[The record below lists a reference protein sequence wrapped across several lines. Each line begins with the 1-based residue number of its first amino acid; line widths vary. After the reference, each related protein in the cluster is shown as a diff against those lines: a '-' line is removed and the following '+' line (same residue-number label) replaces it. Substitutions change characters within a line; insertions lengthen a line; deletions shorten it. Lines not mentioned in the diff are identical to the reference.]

1 MAQDETTKSKQVMTR
16 MTPATAEAL
25 ERIGKEID
33 RSVSWILNDLAVKF
47 IAEREQPKKRK

>member
-1 MAQDETTKSKQVMTR
+1 MAQDETVKSKQVMTR
-16 MTPATAEAL
+16 MTPATAKAL

-47 IAEREQPKKRK
+47 LVEREQPKKRK